1 MIRLHRKRV
10 AVLVKG
16 DVDFRVVI
24 VNLAAQEKQTQR
36 VQQLVLN
43 RTTQRASTH
52 RWRVAYAAKPVLGLL
67 IDHDPGVAAVFDKA
81 LLHFLEADVDD
92 AANVHSAQFAEGH
105 NAVNAID
112 ELGREVR

>member
-1 MIRLHRKRV
+1 M
-10 AVLVKG
+10 
-16 DVDFRVVI
+16 
-24 VNLAAQEKQTQR
+24 NLAAQEKQTQR

-52 RWRVAYAAKPVLGLL
+52 RWRVAYATKPVLGLL

-112 ELGREVR
+112 EFGREVR